1 MRAAGAITG
10 LLVLGMFVIP
20 GTYGPKR
27 QAVSGLR
34 PAAEPSP
41 GSRMA
46 TPAEREAGWAQLRGR
61 VYDDAGR
68 PLEGALVSLAGSGFW
83 PARSVKTDAEGR
95 FRWPGIPAGIYE
107 LRASRGRLVAPA
119 LEGLILDAGARRAF
133 AFQLERGWTLAGQVT
148 DAQTG
153 RALRGAE
160 VTVTTGVLGLHM
172 RRVETD
178 AGGRFEVPGVV
189 GDEQSLYVEA
199 DGYVAAGPLQHRSDA
214 GFMTVR
220 LERAATIEGRVV
232 DDRGQ
237 AIVGAVVRAF
247 GEGHLREA
255 ARAGGDSL
263 GVTAGPVPPISA
275 AGSGALAF
283 VRQTTTTRDGS
294 FMLTSLRPGPY
305 TLGASHD
312 DYAPGESAELRV
324 GHGATRS
331 GVRIVLLA
339 GAELAGSVVDDRGFG
354 LEAIPVE
361 LRTPGERLPRMTVT
375 ASDGSFSF
383 RGVRGEVEV
392 TALPYD
398 LPPARETLRIE
409 DEALVTVELELSTR
423 LYTMHGRVVDERGYG
438 VSGALLTV
446 SSSDPGTPLRRNAKT
461 DSDGAFS
468 VPALPSPPFELR
480 AEHPAFSTTR
490 LSEVEDT
497 EDVEVV
503 MSAGVTFVGE
513 VLDDWTSDGLRG
525 ARVQL
530 EGPVKQDATTRAD
543 GTFVLRRLPT
553 GTYDVVISHA
563 EYETQTRRVVL
574 EPPRYVDRPQELETV
589 RLAPGGAIE
598 GEVVDANGDAVAGAE
613 VTWGE
618 PPRWKRSARADARGA
633 FVLRGVPAGEAWLT
647 ARHAVAGESS
657 AEESITVLPL
667 ETSPGAFIE
676 LPQALGE

>member
-20 GTYGPKR
+20 GTYAPKR
-27 QAVSGLR
+27 EAVSGPGQATGSQL
-34 PAAEPSP
+34 

-46 TPAEREAGWAQLRGR
+46 SPAERETGSAELRGR
-61 VYDDAGR
+61 IYDQAGR

-83 PARSVKTDAEGR
+83 PARAVRSGADGR
-95 FRWPGIPAGIYE
+95 FHWPGIPAGIYE
-107 LRASRGRLVAPA
+107 LRASKGRLVAPP

-133 AFQLERGWTLAGQVT
+133 AFALERGWTLAGQVT

-153 RALRGAE
+153 RAVRGAE
-160 VTVTTGVLGLHM
+160 VTVASGVLGLHT
-172 RRVETD
+172 RRVESD
-178 AGGRFEVPGVV
+178 RSGRFEVTGVV

-199 DGYVAAGPLQHRSDA
+199 DGYVAAGPLRHAEDGGVA
-214 GFMTVR
+214 AVR
-220 LERAATIEGRVV
+220 LERASAIEGQVV
-232 DDRGQ
+232 DERGQ
-237 AIVGAVVRAF
+237 AIAGAVVRAF

-255 ARAGGDSL
+255 ARPGGDSL
-263 GVTAGPVPPISA
+263 GVTSGPVPAIGA

-283 VRQTTTTRDGS
+283 VRQTTTGRDGS
-294 FMLTSLRPGPY
+294 FVLSSLRPGPY
-305 TLGASHD
+305 TIGASHD
-312 DYAPGESAELRV
+312 DYAPGESDELRL

-331 GVRIVLLA
+331 DVRIVMRG

-375 ASDGSFSF
+375 ASDGSFLF

-409 DEALVTVELELSTR
+409 DEALVTVELELSTALR
-423 LYTMHGRVVDERGYG
+423 TMRGRVVDERGLG
-438 VSGALLTV
+438 VGGVLLTV
-446 SSSDPGTPLRRNAKT
+446 SSSDPSLPARRNAKT
-461 DSDGAFS
+461 DSDGVFS
-468 VPALPSPPFELR
+468 VPALPAPPFELE
-480 AEHPAFSTTR
+480 AEHPAFSTAR
-490 LSEVEDT
+490 LSKVQDT

-503 MSAGVTFVGE
+503 MSAGVTFLGE
-513 VLDDWTSDGLRG
+513 VLDDWTGEGLRG
-525 ARVQL
+525 ARVHL
-530 EGPVKQDATTRAD
+530 EGPLKQGATTRAD
-543 GTFVLRRLPT
+543 GTFVFRRLPT

-589 RLAPGGAIE
+589 RLAPGGVVE
-598 GEVVDANGDAVAGAE
+598 GEVVDVNGDAVAGAE

-618 PPRWKRSARADARGA
+618 PPRWTRSARTDGRGA
-633 FVLRGVPAGEAWLT
+633 FVLRGVPAGEAWLS
-647 ARHAVAGESS
+647 ARHSVAGEAS
-657 AEESITVLPL
+657 AKDSVTVLPL

-676 LPQALGE
+676 LPEPSLQ